1 MPDKEKKL
9 SKVAVIKN
17 ELGLHARPAA
27 MIAKLAS
34 NAKSDIYILKNG
46 QEANASSIIDI
57 LTLAC
62 PKGSKIKIKI
72 DNIQDMKILYQ
83 IFDLIEK
90 GFGE

>member
-1 MPDKEKKL
+1 MPDKEKNL

-46 QEANASSIIDI
+46 QEADASSIIDI
-57 LTLAC
+57 LALAC
-62 PKGSKIKIKI
+62 PKGSKIKIRI